1 MDAAL
6 SALVGAAIAVGGGV
20 SAAASVSVTR
30 CQHARTRRYSV
41 VSHEALA
48 VSHESPAPHAPLI
61 IAPAAAHDAYSP
73 ILLPTSQPR
82 HLRAS
87 TRRAVAGAQPGLPG
101 KAVF

>member
-30 CQHARTRRYSV
+30 CQHARTRYSV

-48 VSHESPAPHAPLI
+48 VSHESPAPHAPPI
-61 IAPAAAHDAYSP
+61 IGPAGAHDVYSP
-73 ILLPTSQPR
+73 ILLLTSQPC

-87 TRRAVAGAQPGLPG
+87 TRRAVAGSRPGLPG
-101 KAVF
+101 EAVF